1 MRIGKENIEEVI
13 FDFHEG
19 NLSEEG
25 KADLM
30 DFLHKHPEYEKEF
43 MLWAKTY
50 HTDKPLLD
58 YGNDDRFLKKK
69 YSPPMKWGAW
79 IVAAGVVA
87 TLIFW
92 PKQKEG
98 SLPQPIEAKQE
109 VLPVAPQ
116 QQEKQVEKDD
126 AQHQKRAEAVK
137 KPSAT
142 QEAPIIPLEK
152 DSLEA
157 LPSTP
162 APQAIAQPDTVALP
176 QETVQLKEPSVEKKK
191 QVKSD
196 SSIIHKKPKRRRKL
210 NLTPSDNIL
219 PFNSDF

>member
-19 NLSEEG
+19 NLSDEG

-69 YSPPMKWGAW
+69 YPSPLKWGTVVMVAG
-79 IVAAGVVA
+79 IVAAVV
-87 TLIFW
+87 LW
-92 PKQKEG
+92 PK
-98 SLPQPIEAKQE
+98 
-109 VLPVAPQ
+109 
-116 QQEKQVEKDD
+116 EKQVEQTPVLEK
-126 AQHQKRAEAVK
+126 AEEVSVPIVAEKEEQMVMPAKVSQKRIASPVEEAVVPTVEAQADSVAEA
-137 KPSAT
+137 SAP
-142 QEAPIIPLEK
+142 EAPVLAK
-152 DSLEA
+152 
-157 LPSTP
+157 
-162 APQAIAQPDTVALP
+162 PDTVAK
-176 QETVQLKEPSVEKKK
+176 QEIPVLKEPQEVKKK
-191 QVKSD
+191 PSVKSD
-196 SSIIHKKPKRRRKL
+196 STIVHKKPKRKRKL
-210 NLTPSDNIL
+210 NLTPTDNIL